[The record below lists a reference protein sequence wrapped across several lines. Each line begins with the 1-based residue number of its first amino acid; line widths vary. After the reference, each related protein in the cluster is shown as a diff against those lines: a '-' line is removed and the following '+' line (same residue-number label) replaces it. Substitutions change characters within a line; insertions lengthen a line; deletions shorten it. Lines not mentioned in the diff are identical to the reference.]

1 MRMEKEFMMTER
13 SDMDLPD
20 GGKSYKLVAEGAE
33 STVVAEYEPDHG
45 RETAYQSEADLEE
58 ELLRILES
66 QGYERLSAHTE
77 SELIA
82 NLRTQ
87 LEKLNDVRFTDNEW
101 SHFFHE
107 VIASSTAGIEDKT
120 RLIQEDNIQ
129 VLHRDDGTMRNVRL
143 IDKTRVH
150 ANRLQVLHQF
160 EEEGG
165 RRPTRYD
172 VTILVNG
179 LPLVQI
185 ELKRRG
191 VAIKEAFNQI
201 NRYQR
206 DSFWAGSG
214 LYEYAQIF
222 IISNGT
228 HTKYYSNTTRY
239 RHLDES
245 EGRRLAGRSQKTSDS
260 FEFTSWWADGRNRVI
275 ADLTGFAKTFLARHA
290 LLNILTKYCV
300 YTAEHDLLVMRPY
313 QIAATERIL
322 NRILIGEYDP
332 KKLGTPDA
340 GGYIWHTTGSG
351 KTLTSFKTAQLA
363 SGMDGVDKVLF
374 VVDRKDLDYQTIKE
388 YERFKKGAVNSNKST
403 EVLAAQLAD
412 SDAKIIVTT
421 IQKLSSFIRS
431 NPKHAVYSKHVV
443 LVFDECHR
451 SQFGQMHT
459 AITKHFRNYHLFGF
473 TGTPIFA
480 VNATTGGDP
489 NLRTTSQ
496 AFGDCLH
503 SYTVVDAIRDGN
515 VLPFRIGY
523 VDTVRRKEGVADKQ
537 VYGIDAAKALADPRR
552 VGAVVSYVLDHFDQ
566 KTKRQSS
573 YQLKDRRVRGFNA
586 LFAADSIGMAKQYY
600 IEFQRQQTERGGEAL
615 KIALIYS
622 FAPNEEEPD
631 SQGFIDDEDFDTTGL
646 DQSSRDFLDNAI
658 EDYNRMFATSFS
670 TAADQFENYYKD
682 LCMRLKNRDLDMA
695 IVVNM
700 LLTGFDA
707 TALNTLWVDKN
718 LKQHGLMQAF
728 SRTNRI
734 LNSVKTFG
742 NIVCFRDL
750 RQEVDDALALFGDRD
765 AKGTVV
771 LKPYAEY
778 LETYNEKTGQL
789 INRFPLGEEIIG
801 EEAVKDFLTLFGS
814 ILRLRNILQAFDD
827 FTGDDTLSMRD
838 LQDYQSVYI
847 DLYQQRRSREEA
859 DREAINDDVVFEAEL
874 VRQIEV
880 NIDYILELV
889 AKYHDGHVR
898 DRSILADIDRTVMAS
913 PDLRSKKDLIDS
925 FVESLSSG
933 ADVQHDW
940 KEYIVRKKQEEFER
954 IVSEEHLKTGRAEQF
969 IIDCFKEGRVDAD
982 GTRIVSMLPPVSRFA
997 PSNAYEVMKTRV
1009 IDRFREYFD
1018 RFTGM

>member
-1 MRMEKEFMMTER
+1 MTEQM
-13 SDMDLPD
+13 DVDLPD
-20 GGKSYKLVAEGAE
+20 GGKLYRLVAQGAE
-33 STVVAEYEPDHG
+33 STVVAEYEPD
-45 RETAYQSEADLEE
+45 RERATAYQSEADLEE
-58 ELLRILES
+58 GLLRILES
-66 QGYERLSAHTE
+66 QGYERLSIHTE
-77 SELIA
+77 VELVD
-82 NLRTQ
+82 NLRVQ
-87 LEKLNDVRFTDNEW
+87 LERLNDLTFTDNEW
-101 SHFFHE
+101 DRFFNK
-107 VIASSTAGIEDKT
+107 VIASPTAGIEEKT
-120 RLIQEDNIQ
+120 RMIQEDNIQ
-129 VLHRDDGTMRNVRL
+129 VLHCDDGSVRNVRL
-143 IDKTRVH
+143 IDKTHVH

-160 EEEGG
+160 EEESG
-165 RRPTRYD
+165 RHPTRYD

-222 IISNGT
+222 VISNGT
-228 HTKYYSNTTRY
+228 HTKYYSNTTRFK
-239 RHLDES
+239 HIQES
-245 EGRRLAGRSQKTSDS
+245 EGRRVAERSQKTSDS

-275 ADLTGFAKTFLARHA
+275 ADLEGFARTFLARHT
-290 LLNILTKYCV
+290 LLNILTQYCV
-300 YTAEHDLLVMRPY
+300 FTVEHDLLVMRPY

-322 NRILIGEYDP
+322 NRILISEYDV

-340 GGYIWHTTGSG
+340 GGFVWHTTGSG

-363 SGMDGVDKVLF
+363 SNMDGVDKVLF

-403 EVLAAQLAD
+403 KVLASQLAD
-412 SDAKIIVTT
+412 SEAKIIVTT

-431 NPKHAVYSKHVV
+431 NPKHDVYSKHVV
-443 LVFDECHR
+443 LIFDECHR
-451 SQFGQMHT
+451 SQFGEMHA
-459 AITKHFRNYHLFGF
+459 AITKHFGNYHLFGF

-480 VNATTGGDP
+480 VNAKTGGDP
-489 NLRTTSQ
+489 NLRTTEQ

-523 VDTVRRKEGVADKQ
+523 VDTVRHKEGIRDEQ
-537 VYGIDAAKALADPRR
+537 VYGIDAVKALGDSRR
-552 VGAVVSYVLDHFDQ
+552 VSAVVSYVLDHFDQ

-573 YQLKDRRVRGFNA
+573 YMLKERRMRGFNA

-600 IEFQRQQTERGGEAL
+600 AEFQRQQAKRGGAPL

-622 FAPNEEEPD
+622 FAPNEADPGE
-631 SQGFIDDEDFDTTGL
+631 QGFIDDEDFDTGGL
-646 DQSSRDFLDNAI
+646 DRSSRDFLDAAI
-658 EDYNRMFATSFS
+658 LDYNRMFGDNFS
-670 TAADQFENYYKD
+670 TAPDQFENYYKD
-682 LCMRLKNRDLDMA
+682 LCRRLKNRDLDMA

-707 TALNTLWVDKN
+707 TALNTLWVDKS

-742 NIVCFRDL
+742 NIMCFRDL
-750 RQEVDDALALFGDRD
+750 RQEVDDALALFGDKD

-771 LKPYAEY
+771 LKPYEEY
-778 LETYNEKTGQL
+778 LEAYKEKVSQL
-789 INRFPLGEEIIG
+789 LEGFPLGEQIIG
-801 EEAVKDFLTLFGS
+801 EQAQKNFLKLFGS

-827 FTGDDTLSMRD
+827 FEGDDVLSWRD

-847 DLYQQRRSREEA
+847 DLYQQWRGRDESEKEV
-859 DREAINDDVVFEAEL
+859 INDDVVFEAEL
-874 VRQIEV
+874 VKQIEV

-889 AKYHDGHVR
+889 KKYHDGHMK
-898 DRSILADIDRTVMAS
+898 DKSILADIDRTIMAS

-925 FVESLSSG
+925 FIESLASG
-933 ADVQHDW
+933 EDVQRDW
-940 KEYIVRKKQEEFER
+940 KTYIARKKQEEFDR
-954 IVSEEHLKTGRAEQF
+954 IVAEEHLKAGLAGQF
-969 IIDCFKEGRVDAD
+969 IIDCFKKGYVDTD
-982 GTRIVSMLPPVSRFA
+982 GTGIVSMLPPVSRFA
-997 PSNAYEVMKTRV
+997 PSNAYEVMKNRIV
-1009 IDRFREYFD
+1009 DRLNQYFG
-1018 RFTGM
+1018 RFVGM

>member
-1 MRMEKEFMMTER
+1 MTER
-13 SDMDLPD
+13 SDETLPD
-20 GGKSYKLVAEGAE
+20 GGKLYKLVAEGPE
-33 STVVAEYEPDHG
+33 STVVAEYEPDHE
-45 RETAYQSEADLEE
+45 RETSYQSEADLEE
-58 ELLRILES
+58 ELLHILES
-66 QGYERLSAHTE
+66 QGYERLSIHTE
-77 SELIA
+77 TELLA
-82 NLRTQ
+82 NLRVQ
-87 LEKLNDVRFTDNEW
+87 LERLNDLEFTDNEW
-101 SHFFHE
+101 RRFLNE
-107 VIASSTAGIEDKT
+107 VVASPTAGIEEKT
-120 RLIQEDNIQ
+120 RMIQEDNIQ
-129 VLHRDDGTMRNVRL
+129 VLHRDDGTTRNVRL

-160 EEEGG
+160 EEEAG

-275 ADLTGFAKTFLARHA
+275 ADLEGFAKTFLARHA

-322 NRILIGEYDP
+322 NRILISEYDP

-340 GGYIWHTTGSG
+340 GGYVWHTTGSG

-374 VVDRKDLDYQTIKE
+374 VVDRKDLDYQTIRE

-403 EVLAAQLAD
+403 RVLTAQLAD
-412 SDAKIIVTT
+412 PDARIIVTT

-431 NPKHAVYSKHVV
+431 NPKHTVYAKHVV

-480 VNATTGGDP
+480 VNAKIGGDP
-489 NLRTTSQ
+489 NPRTTSQ

-515 VLPFRIGY
+515 VLPFLIGY

-537 VYGIDAAKALADPRR
+537 VYGIDAARALADPRR
-552 VGAVVSYVLDHFDQ
+552 VAAVTSYVLDHFDQ

-600 IEFQRQQTERGGEAL
+600 SEFQRQQAERGGEPL

-646 DQSSRDFLDNAI
+646 DQSSRDFLDDAI
-658 EDYNRMFATSFS
+658 ADYNRMFATSFS

-682 LCMRLKNRDLDMA
+682 VCMRLKNRDLDMA

-707 TALNTLWVDKN
+707 TALSTLWVDKN

-789 INRFPLGEEIIG
+789 IKQFPLGEEIIG

-827 FTGDDTLSMRD
+827 FTNDDTLSMRD

-847 DLYQQRRSREEA
+847 DLYQQRRSREKA

-874 VRQIEV
+874 IRQIEV

-889 AKYHDGHVR
+889 AKYHDGHMK
-898 DRSILADIDRTVMAS
+898 DKLILADIDRTVMAS

-925 FVESLSSG
+925 FVESLASG
-933 ADVQHDW
+933 ADVQQDW
-940 KEYIVRKKQEEFER
+940 KAYIKQRKQEEFDR
-954 IVSEEHLKTGRAEQF
+954 IVDEEHLKAGLAEQF
-969 IIDCFKEGRVDAD
+969 VVDCFKEGHVDAD

>member
-1 MRMEKEFMMTER
+1 MTKQSNIE
-13 SDMDLPD
+13 LPD
-20 GGKSYKLVAEGAE
+20 GDKAFKLVAEGPE
-33 STVVAEYEPDHG
+33 STVVAEYEPDHE
-45 RETAYQSEADLEE
+45 RPTTYQSEADLEE

-66 QGYERLSAHTE
+66 QGYERLAIHTE
-77 SELIA
+77 AELIN

-87 LEKLNDVRFTDNEW
+87 LEKLNDVQFTDGEW
-101 SHFFHE
+101 RRFFHE
-107 VIASSTAGIEDKT
+107 VIASPTASIEDKT
-120 RLIQEDNIQ
+120 KLIQEDNIQ
-129 VLHRDDGTMRNVRL
+129 VLQREDGSTKNIRL
-143 IDKTRVH
+143 IDKTHVH
-150 ANRLQVLHQF
+150 SNRLQVLHQF
-160 EEEGG
+160 EEENGKHS
-165 RRPTRYD
+165 TRYD

-222 IISNGT
+222 VISNGT
-228 HTKYYSNTTRY
+228 HTKYYSNTTRFK
-239 RHLDES
+239 HIQEV
-245 EGRRLAGRSQKTSDS
+245 EGRRVAGRSQKTSDS

-275 ADLTGFAKTFLARHA
+275 ADLTGFAKTFLSRHA
-290 LLNILTKYCV
+290 LLNILTRYCV
-300 YTAEHDLLVMRPY
+300 FTSEHDLLVMRPY

-322 NRILIGEYDP
+322 NRILISEYDK
-332 KKLGTPDA
+332 KKLGKPEA
-340 GGYIWHTTGSG
+340 GGYVWHTTGSG

-403 EVLAAQLAD
+403 RVLAGQLDD

-431 NPKHAVYSKHVV
+431 NPKHEVYVKHVV
-443 LVFDECHR
+443 LIFDECHR
-451 SQFGQMHT
+451 SQFGEMHT
-459 AITKHFRNYHLFGF
+459 AITKHFKNYHLFGF

-480 VNATTGGDP
+480 VNAKTGGNP
-489 NLRTTSQ
+489 NLRTTGQ

-503 SYTVVDAIRDGN
+503 SYTVVDAIKDGN

-523 VDTVRRKEGVADKQ
+523 VDTVRRKEGVRDKQ
-537 VYGIDAAKALADPRR
+537 VYGIDATKALADPRR
-552 VGAVVSYVLDHFDQ
+552 VSAVVSYVLDHFDQ
-566 KTKRQSS
+566 KTKRQAG
-573 YQLKDRRVRGFNA
+573 YMLKERRVRGFNS
-586 LFAADSIGMAKQYY
+586 LFAADSIEMAKQYY
-600 IEFQRQQTERGGEAL
+600 AEFQRQQAKRGGEPL
-615 KIALIYS
+615 KIGLIYS
-622 FAPNEEEPD
+622 FAPNEADPGE
-631 SQGFIDDEDFDTTGL
+631 QGFIDDEDFETSGL
-646 DQSSRDFLDNAI
+646 DQSSRDFLDAAI
-658 EDYNRMFATSFS
+658 QDYNRMFGDSFS
-670 TAADQFENYYKD
+670 TAPDQFENYYKD
-682 LCMRLKNRDLDMA
+682 LSKRLKNRDLDMA

-750 RQEVDDALALFGDRD
+750 RQEVDDALALFGDKD

-771 LKPYAEY
+771 LKPYSEY
-778 LETYNEKTGQL
+778 LEAYNEKVSQL
-789 INRFPLGEEIIG
+789 LKKFPLGEEIIG
-801 EEAVKDFLTLFGS
+801 EQAQKDFLMLFGS

-827 FTGDDTLSMRD
+827 FDGDDVLSLRD
-838 LQDYQSVYI
+838 LQDYQSMYI

-859 DREAINDDVVFEAEL
+859 DKEIINDDIVFEAEL
-874 VRQIEV
+874 VKQIEV

-889 AKYHDGHVR
+889 AKYHDGHMK
-898 DRSILADIDRTVMAS
+898 DKSILADIDRTIMAS

-925 FVESLSSG
+925 FIDTLASG
-933 ADVQHDW
+933 ADVQRDW
-940 KEYIVRKKQEEFER
+940 KAYIEEKKQEEFDR
-954 IVSEEHLKTGRAEQF
+954 IVREERLKVGPAERF
-969 IIDCFKEGRVDAD
+969 IADCITEGYIDTD
-982 GTRIVSMLPPVSRFA
+982 GTRIVSLLPPVSRFG
-997 PSNAYEVMKTRV
+997 PSNAYEQMKNRV
-1009 IDRFREYFD
+1009 VDRFRQYFD
-1018 RFTGM
+1018 RFAGM

>member
-1 MRMEKEFMMTER
+1 MIER
-13 SDMDLPD
+13 PEVEIPD
-20 GGKSYKLVAEGAE
+20 GTKQYKLVAQGPQ
-33 STVVAEYEPDHG
+33 STVVAEYDPDY
-45 RETAYQSEADLEE
+45 ESASAYQSESDLEE
-58 ELLRILES
+58 NLLRILRS
-66 QGYERLSAHTE
+66 QGYEQLSIHNETE
-77 SELIA
+77 LLA
-82 NLRTQ
+82 NLKVQ
-87 LEKLNDVRFTDNEW
+87 LERLNGLVFTDNEW

-107 VIASSTAGIEDKT
+107 VIAAPTARIEDKT
-120 RLIQEDNIQ
+120 RMIQEDNIQ
-129 VLHRDDGTMRNVRL
+129 VLRRDDGTTKNIRL
-143 IDKTRVH
+143 IDKTNVH
-150 ANRLQVLHQF
+150 SNRLQVLHQF
-160 EEEGG
+160 EQEDGKH
-165 RRPTRYD
+165 PTRYD

-228 HTKYYSNTTRY
+228 HTKYYSNTTRFK
-239 RHLDES
+239 HLLENT
-245 EGRRLAGRSQKTSDS
+245 GRRVPGRSQKTSDS

-275 ADLTGFAKTFLARHA
+275 ADLEGFAKTFLSRHA

-300 YTAEHDLLVMRPY
+300 FTAEHDLLVMRPY

-322 NRILIGEYDP
+322 NRILVSEYDK
-332 KKLGTPDA
+332 KKLGKVDA
-340 GGYIWHTTGSG
+340 GGYVWHTTGSG

-403 EVLAAQLAD
+403 RILAGQLAD
-412 SDAKIIVTT
+412 KEARIIVTT
-421 IQKLSSFIRS
+421 IQKLSSFIRT
-431 NPKHAVYSKHVV
+431 NPIHDVYSKHVV
-443 LVFDECHR
+443 LIFDECHR
-451 SQFGQMHT
+451 SQFGEMHT
-459 AITKHFRNYHLFGF
+459 AITKHFKNYHLFGF

-480 VNATTGGDP
+480 VNAKTGGNP
-489 NLRTTSQ
+489 NLRTTMQ

-523 VDTVRRKEGVADKQ
+523 VDTVRRKEGIKDKQ
-537 VYGIDAAKALADPRR
+537 VYGIDSAKALGDPRR
-552 VGAVVSYVLDHFDQ
+552 VGAVVSYVLERFDQ

-573 YQLKDRRVRGFNA
+573 YMLKKRRVRGFNA

-600 IEFQRQQTERGGEAL
+600 AEFQRQQMERGGEPL

-622 FAPNEEEPD
+622 FAPNEAESD
-631 SQGFIDDEDFDTTGL
+631 GQGFIDDEDFDATGL
-646 DQSSRDFLDNAI
+646 DRSSRDFLDGAI
-658 EDYNRMFATSFS
+658 DDYNRMFSSNFS
-670 TAADQFENYYKD
+670 TAPDQFENYYKD
-682 LCMRLKNRDLDMA
+682 LCRRLKNRDLDMA

-718 LKQHGLMQAF
+718 LKLHGLMQAF

-750 RQEVDDALALFGDRD
+750 HQEVDDALALFGDKE

-778 LETYNEKTGQL
+778 LEAYREKVSKLIGQ
-789 INRFPLGEEIIG
+789 FPLGVGIVG
-801 EEAVKDFLTLFGS
+801 EQLQKDFLSLFGS

-827 FTGDDTLSMRD
+827 FAADDPLNMRD
-838 LQDYQSVYI
+838 LQDYQSEYI
-847 DLYQQRRSREEA
+847 DLYQQRRSREDA
-859 DREAINDDVVFEAEL
+859 DREVINDDVVFEAEL
-874 VRQIEV
+874 VKQIEV

-889 AKYHDGHVR
+889 AKYHDGHMKDKEV
-898 DRSILADIDRTVMAS
+898 LADIERTVLAS

-925 FVESLSSG
+925 FIESLASG
-933 ADVQHDW
+933 VDVQQEW
-940 KEYIVRKKQEEFER
+940 KAYIKRRKQEEFER
-954 IVSEEHLKTGRAEQF
+954 IVREEHLNSSIAEQY
-969 IIDCFKEGRVDAD
+969 IIDCFKQGYVDPD

-997 PSNAYEVMKTRV
+997 PSNDYEVMKSRV
-1009 IDRFREYFD
+1009 LDRYRQYFD
-1018 RFTGM
+1018 RFYGL

>member
-1 MRMEKEFMMTER
+1 MTER
-13 SDMDLPD
+13 SDETLPD
-20 GGKSYKLVAEGAE
+20 GGKLYKLVGEGPE
-33 STVVAEYEPDHG
+33 STVVADHEPDHE
-45 RETAYQSEADLEE
+45 RETSYQSEADLEE

-66 QGYERLSAHTE
+66 QGYERLSIHTE
-77 SELIA
+77 TELLA
-82 NLRTQ
+82 NLRVQ
-87 LEKLNDVRFTDNEW
+87 LERLNDLEFTDNEW
-101 SHFFHE
+101 RRFLNE
-107 VIASSTAGIEDKT
+107 VVASPTAGIEEKT
-120 RLIQEDNIQ
+120 RMIQEDNIQ
-129 VLHRDDGTMRNVRL
+129 VLHRDDGTTRNVRL

-160 EEEGG
+160 EEEAG

-275 ADLTGFAKTFLARHA
+275 ADLEDFAKTFLARHA

-322 NRILIGEYDP
+322 NRILISEYDP

-340 GGYIWHTTGSG
+340 GGYVWHTTGSG

-374 VVDRKDLDYQTIKE
+374 VVDRKDLDYQTIRE

-403 EVLAAQLAD
+403 RVLTAQLAD
-412 SDAKIIVTT
+412 PDARIIVTT

-431 NPKHAVYSKHVV
+431 NPKHAVYAKHVV

-480 VNATTGGDP
+480 VNAKIGGDP

-515 VLPFRIGY
+515 VLPFLIGY

-537 VYGIDAAKALADPRR
+537 VYGIDAARALADPRR
-552 VGAVVSYVLDHFDQ
+552 VAAVTSYVLDHFDQ

-600 IEFQRQQTERGGEAL
+600 SEFQRQQAERGGEPL

-646 DQSSRDFLDNAI
+646 DQSSRDFLDDAI
-658 EDYNRMFATSFS
+658 ADYNRMFATSFS

-682 LCMRLKNRDLDMA
+682 VCMRLKNRDLDMA

-707 TALNTLWVDKN
+707 TALSTLWVDKN

-734 LNSVKTFG
+734 LNSVKMFG

-789 INRFPLGEEIIG
+789 IKQFPLGEEIIG

-827 FTGDDTLSMRD
+827 FTNDDTLSMRD

-847 DLYQQRRSREEA
+847 DLYQQRRSREKA

-889 AKYHDGHVR
+889 AKYHDGHMK
-898 DRSILADIDRTVMAS
+898 DKSILADIDRTVMAS

-925 FVESLSSG
+925 FVESLASG
-933 ADVQHDW
+933 ADVQQDW
-940 KEYIVRKKQEEFER
+940 KAYIKQRKQEEFDR
-954 IVSEEHLKTGRAEQF
+954 IVDEEHLKAGLAEQF
-969 IIDCFKEGRVDAD
+969 VVDCFKEGHVDAD

>member
-1 MRMEKEFMMTER
+1 MTER
-13 SDMDLPD
+13 SDETLPD
-20 GGKSYKLVAEGAE
+20 GGKLYKLVGEGPE
-33 STVVAEYEPDHG
+33 STVVADHEPDHE
-45 RETAYQSEADLEE
+45 RETSYQSEADLEE

-66 QGYERLSAHTE
+66 QGYERLSIHTE
-77 SELIA
+77 TELLA
-82 NLRTQ
+82 NLRVQ
-87 LEKLNDVRFTDNEW
+87 LERLNDLEFTDNEW
-101 SHFFHE
+101 RRFLNE
-107 VIASSTAGIEDKT
+107 VVASPTAGIEEKT
-120 RLIQEDNIQ
+120 RMIQEDNIQ
-129 VLHRDDGTMRNVRL
+129 VLHRDDGTTRNVRL

-160 EEEGG
+160 EEEAG

-275 ADLTGFAKTFLARHA
+275 ADLEDFAKTFLARHA

-322 NRILIGEYDP
+322 NRILISEYDP
-332 KKLGTPDA
+332 KKLGMPDA
-340 GGYIWHTTGSG
+340 GGYVWHTTGSG

-374 VVDRKDLDYQTIKE
+374 VVDRKDLDYQTIRE

-403 EVLAAQLAD
+403 RVLTAQLAD
-412 SDAKIIVTT
+412 PDARIIVTT

-431 NPKHAVYSKHVV
+431 NPKHAVYAKHVV

-480 VNATTGGDP
+480 VNAKIGGDP

-515 VLPFRIGY
+515 VLPFLIGY

-537 VYGIDAAKALADPRR
+537 VYGIDAARALADPRR
-552 VGAVVSYVLDHFDQ
+552 VAAVTSYVLDHFDQ

-600 IEFQRQQTERGGEAL
+600 SEFQRQQAERGGEPL

-646 DQSSRDFLDNAI
+646 DQSSRDFLDDAI
-658 EDYNRMFATSFS
+658 ADYNRMFATSFS

-682 LCMRLKNRDLDMA
+682 VCMRLKNRDLDMA

-707 TALNTLWVDKN
+707 TALSTLWVDKN

-789 INRFPLGEEIIG
+789 IKQFPLGEEIIG

-827 FTGDDTLSMRD
+827 FTNDDTLSMRD

-847 DLYQQRRSREEA
+847 DLYQQRRSREKA

-889 AKYHDGHVR
+889 AKYHDGHMK
-898 DRSILADIDRTVMAS
+898 DKSILADIDRTVMAS

-925 FVESLSSG
+925 FVESLASG
-933 ADVQHDW
+933 ADVQQDW
-940 KEYIVRKKQEEFER
+940 KAYIKQRKQEEFDR
-954 IVSEEHLKTGRAEQF
+954 IVDEEHLKAGLAEQF
-969 IIDCFKEGRVDAD
+969 VVDCFKEGHVDAD

>member
-1 MRMEKEFMMTER
+1 MTER
-13 SDMDLPD
+13 SDETLPD
-20 GGKSYKLVAEGAE
+20 GGKLYKLVDEGPE
-33 STVVAEYEPDHG
+33 STVVAEYEPDHE
-45 RETAYQSEADLEE
+45 RETSYQSEADLEE

-66 QGYERLSAHTE
+66 QGYERLPIHTE
-77 SELIA
+77 TELLA
-82 NLRTQ
+82 NLRVQ
-87 LEKLNDVRFTDNEW
+87 LERLNDLEFTDNEW
-101 SHFFHE
+101 RRFLNE
-107 VIASSTAGIEDKT
+107 VVASPTAGIEEKT
-120 RLIQEDNIQ
+120 RMIQEDNIQ
-129 VLHRDDGTMRNVRL
+129 VLHRDDGTTRNVRL

-160 EEEGG
+160 EEEAG

-206 DSFWAGSG
+206 DSFWARSG

-275 ADLTGFAKTFLARHA
+275 ADLEGFAKTFLARHA

-322 NRILIGEYDP
+322 NRILISEYDP

-340 GGYIWHTTGSG
+340 GGYVWHTTGSG

-374 VVDRKDLDYQTIKE
+374 VVDRKDLDYQTIRE

-403 EVLAAQLAD
+403 RVLTAQLAD
-412 SDAKIIVTT
+412 PDARIIVTT

-431 NPKHAVYSKHVV
+431 NPKHAVYAKHVV

-480 VNATTGGDP
+480 VNAKIGGDP

-537 VYGIDAAKALADPRR
+537 VYGIDSARALADPRR
-552 VGAVVSYVLDHFDQ
+552 VAAVTSYVLDHFDQ

-600 IEFQRQQTERGGEAL
+600 SEFQRQQAERGGEPL

-646 DQSSRDFLDNAI
+646 DQSSRDFLDDAI
-658 EDYNRMFATSFS
+658 ADYNRMFATSFS

-682 LCMRLKNRDLDMA
+682 VCMRLKNRDLDMA

-707 TALNTLWVDKN
+707 TALSTLWVDKN

-789 INRFPLGEEIIG
+789 IKQFPLGEEIIG

-827 FTGDDTLSMRD
+827 FTNDDTLSMRD

-847 DLYQQRRSREEA
+847 DLYQQRRSREKA

-889 AKYHDGHVR
+889 AKYHDGHMK
-898 DRSILADIDRTVMAS
+898 DKSILADIDRTVMAS

-925 FVESLSSG
+925 FVESLASG
-933 ADVQHDW
+933 ADVQQDW
-940 KEYIVRKKQEEFER
+940 KAYIKQRKQEEFDR
-954 IVSEEHLKTGRAEQF
+954 VVDEEHLKAGLAEQF
-969 IIDCFKEGRVDAD
+969 VVDCFKEGHVDAD

>member
-1 MRMEKEFMMTER
+1 MTER
-13 SDMDLPD
+13 SDETLPD
-20 GGKSYKLVAEGAE
+20 GGKLYKLVAEGPE
-33 STVVAEYEPDHG
+33 STVVAEYEPDHE
-45 RETAYQSEADLEE
+45 RETSYQSEADLEE
-58 ELLRILES
+58 ELLHILES
-66 QGYERLSAHTE
+66 QGYERLSIHTE
-77 SELIA
+77 TELLA
-82 NLRTQ
+82 NLRVQ
-87 LEKLNDVRFTDNEW
+87 LERLNDLEFTDNEW
-101 SHFFHE
+101 RRFLNE
-107 VIASSTAGIEDKT
+107 VVASPTAGIEEKT
-120 RLIQEDNIQ
+120 RMIQEDNIQ
-129 VLHRDDGTMRNVRL
+129 VLHRDDGTTRNVRL

-160 EEEGG
+160 EEEAG

-275 ADLTGFAKTFLARHA
+275 ADLEGFAKTFLARHA

-322 NRILIGEYDP
+322 NRILISEYDP

-340 GGYIWHTTGSG
+340 GGYVWHTTGSG

-374 VVDRKDLDYQTIKE
+374 VVDRKDLDYQTIRE

-403 EVLAAQLAD
+403 RVLTAQLAD
-412 SDAKIIVTT
+412 PDARIIVTT

-431 NPKHAVYSKHVV
+431 NPKHTVYAKHVV

-480 VNATTGGDP
+480 VNAKIGGDP
-489 NLRTTSQ
+489 NPRTTSQ

-515 VLPFRIGY
+515 VLPFLIGY

-537 VYGIDAAKALADPRR
+537 VYGIDAARALADPRR
-552 VGAVVSYVLDHFDQ
+552 VAAVTSYVLDHFDQ

-600 IEFQRQQTERGGEAL
+600 SEFQRQQAERGGEPL

-646 DQSSRDFLDNAI
+646 DQSSRDFLDDAI
-658 EDYNRMFATSFS
+658 ADYNRMFATSFS

-682 LCMRLKNRDLDMA
+682 VCMRLKNRDLDMA

-707 TALNTLWVDKN
+707 TALSTLWVDKN

-789 INRFPLGEEIIG
+789 IKQFPLGEEIIG
-801 EEAVKDFLTLFGS
+801 EEVVKDFLTLFGS

-827 FTGDDTLSMRD
+827 FTNDDTLSMRD

-847 DLYQQRRSREEA
+847 DLYQQRRSREKA

-889 AKYHDGHVR
+889 AKYHDGHMK
-898 DRSILADIDRTVMAS
+898 DKLILADIDRTVMAS

-925 FVESLSSG
+925 FVESLASG
-933 ADVQHDW
+933 ADVQQDW
-940 KEYIVRKKQEEFER
+940 KAYIKQRKQEEFDR
-954 IVSEEHLKTGRAEQF
+954 IVDEEHLKAGLAEQF
-969 IIDCFKEGRVDAD
+969 VVDCFKEGHVDAD

>member
-1 MRMEKEFMMTER
+1 MTER

-33 STVVAEYEPDHG
+33 STVVAEYEPSHG

-129 VLHRDDGTMRNVRL
+129 ILNRDDGTTKNIRL
-143 IDKTRVH
+143 IDKVH
-150 ANRLQVLHQF
+150 VHSNRLQVLHQF

-165 RRPTRYD
+165 SHPTRYD

-228 HTKYYSNTTRY
+228 HTKYYSNTTRFK
-239 RHLDES
+239 HIHEM
-245 EGRRLAGRSQKTSDS
+245 EGRPATGRSQKSSDS
-260 FEFTSWWADGRNRVI
+260 FEFTSWWADGRNHVI
-275 ADLTGFAKTFLARHA
+275 ADLTGFARTFLARHA
-290 LLNILTKYCV
+290 LLNILTRYCV
-300 YTAEHDLLVMRPY
+300 FTAEHDLLVMRPY

-322 NRILIGEYDP
+322 NRILISEYDP
-332 KKLGTPDA
+332 KKLGTPEA
-340 GGYIWHTTGSG
+340 GGYVWHTTGSG

-363 SGMDGVDKVLF
+363 SNMDSVDKVLF

-403 EVLAAQLAD
+403 KVLADQLA
-412 SDAKIIVTT
+412 SPDAKIIVTT
-421 IQKLSSFIRS
+421 IQKLSSFIRG
-431 NPKHAVYSKHVV
+431 NPKHYVYAQHVV
-443 LVFDECHR
+443 LIFDECHR
-451 SQFGQMHT
+451 SQFGEMHT
-459 AITKHFRNYHLFGF
+459 AITKHFKNYHLFGF

-480 VNATTGGDP
+480 VNAKTGGSPD
-489 NLRTTSQ
+489 LRTTGQ

-503 SYTVVDAIRDGN
+503 SYTVVDAIKDGN

-523 VDTVRRKEGVADKQ
+523 VDTVRRKEGVRDEQ
-537 VYGIDAAKALADPRR
+537 VYGIDAAKALSDPRR
-552 VGAVVSYVLDHFDQ
+552 VSAVASYVLDHFDQ

-573 YQLKDRRVRGFNA
+573 YMLKDRRVRGFNS

-600 IEFQRQQTERGGEAL
+600 AEFQRQQAERGGEPL

-622 FAPNEEEPD
+622 FAPNEADPGE
-631 SQGFIDDEDFDTTGL
+631 QGFIDDEDFETAGL
-646 DQSSRDFLDNAI
+646 DQSSRDFLDAAI
-658 EDYNRMFATSFS
+658 CDYNRMFGSSFS
-670 TAADQFENYYKD
+670 TAPDQFENYYKD
-682 LCMRLKNRDLDMA
+682 LCLRLKNRDLDMS

-707 TALNTLWVDKN
+707 TTLNTLWVDKN

-750 RQEVDDALALFGDRD
+750 RQEVDDALALFGDKD

-778 LETYNEKTGQL
+778 LAAYTEKVSQL
-789 INRFPLGEEIIG
+789 LKRFPLGEEIVG
-801 EEAVKDFLTLFGS
+801 EQAQKDFLTLFGS

-827 FTGDDTLSMRD
+827 FSNDDVLSLRD
-838 LQDYQSVYI
+838 LQDYQSLYI
-847 DLYQQRRSREEA
+847 DLYQQRRSHEEA
-859 DREAINDDVVFEAEL
+859 DREIINDDVVFEAEL
-874 VRQIEV
+874 VKQIEV

-889 AKYHDGHVR
+889 AKYHDGHME
-898 DRSILADIDRTVMAS
+898 DKSILADISRTIMSS

-933 ADVQHDW
+933 TDVQRDW

-954 IVSEEHLKTGRAEQF
+954 IVSEEHLKTGLAEQF
-969 IIDCFKEGRVDAD
+969 IIDCFKEGYVDTD

-997 PSNAYEVMKTRV
+997 PSNAYELMKSRV
-1009 IDRFREYFD
+1009 VERFRQYFD
-1018 RFTGM
+1018 RFVGM

>member
-1 MRMEKEFMMTER
+1 MTER
-13 SDMDLPD
+13 SDETLPD
-20 GGKSYKLVAEGAE
+20 GGKLYKLVGEGPE
-33 STVVAEYEPDHG
+33 STVVADHEPDHE
-45 RETAYQSEADLEE
+45 RETSYQSEADLEE

-66 QGYERLSAHTE
+66 QGYERLSIHTE
-77 SELIA
+77 TELLA
-82 NLRTQ
+82 NLRVQ
-87 LEKLNDVRFTDNEW
+87 LERLNDLEFTDNEW
-101 SHFFHE
+101 RRFLNE
-107 VIASSTAGIEDKT
+107 VVASPTAGIEEKT
-120 RLIQEDNIQ
+120 RMIQEDNIQ
-129 VLHRDDGTMRNVRL
+129 VLHRDDGTTRNVRL

-160 EEEGG
+160 EEEAG

-275 ADLTGFAKTFLARHA
+275 ADLEDFAKTFLARHA

-322 NRILIGEYDP
+322 NRILISEYDP

-340 GGYIWHTTGSG
+340 GGYVWHTTGSG

-363 SGMDGVDKVLF
+363 SSMDGVDKVLF
-374 VVDRKDLDYQTIKE
+374 VVDRKDLDYQTIRE

-403 EVLAAQLAD
+403 RVLTAQLAD
-412 SDAKIIVTT
+412 PDARIIVTT

-431 NPKHAVYSKHVV
+431 NPKHAVYAKHVV

-480 VNATTGGDP
+480 VNAKIGGDP

-515 VLPFRIGY
+515 VLPFLIGY

-537 VYGIDAAKALADPRR
+537 VYGIDAARALADPRR
-552 VGAVVSYVLDHFDQ
+552 VAAVTSYVLDHFDQ

-600 IEFQRQQTERGGEAL
+600 SEFQRQQAERGGEPL

-646 DQSSRDFLDNAI
+646 DQSSRDFLDDAI
-658 EDYNRMFATSFS
+658 ADYNRMFATSFS

-682 LCMRLKNRDLDMA
+682 VCMRLKNRDLDMA

-707 TALNTLWVDKN
+707 TALSTLWVDKN

-789 INRFPLGEEIIG
+789 IKQFPLGEEIIG

-827 FTGDDTLSMRD
+827 FTNDDTLSMRD

-847 DLYQQRRSREEA
+847 DLYQQRRSREKA

-889 AKYHDGHVR
+889 AKYHDGHMK
-898 DRSILADIDRTVMAS
+898 DKSILADIDRTVMAS

-925 FVESLSSG
+925 FVESLASG
-933 ADVQHDW
+933 ADVQQDW
-940 KEYIVRKKQEEFER
+940 KAYIKQRKQEEFDR
-954 IVSEEHLKTGRAEQF
+954 IVDEEHLKAGLAEQF
-969 IIDCFKEGRVDAD
+969 VVDCFKEGHVDAD